1 MDNELK
7 ELVVIKE
14 IGPETVKFTVTGRI
28 YTYNADLLEMHL
40 KQALEEKQYNIVLN
54 MSQVE
59 YISSSGI
66 RVLLKTYM
74 DTKKAGGKL
83 EIEMPS
89 ENVKNVLKI
98 TALDEMLVPSTGLQG
113 EVSGVRPE
121 NQTST

>member
-1 MDNELK
+1 MDNELG
-7 ELVVIKE
+7 VIKE

-28 YTYNADLLEMHL
+28 YTYNADVLEKHL
-40 KQALEEKQYNIVLN
+40 RQALEEKQYNIILN

-74 DTKKAGGKL
+74 ETKKAGGKL

-89 ENVKNVLKI
+89 PSVMNVLKI
-98 TALDEMLVPSTGLQG
+98 AALDEMLIHQ
-113 EVSGVRPE
+113 E
-121 NQTST
+121 NT